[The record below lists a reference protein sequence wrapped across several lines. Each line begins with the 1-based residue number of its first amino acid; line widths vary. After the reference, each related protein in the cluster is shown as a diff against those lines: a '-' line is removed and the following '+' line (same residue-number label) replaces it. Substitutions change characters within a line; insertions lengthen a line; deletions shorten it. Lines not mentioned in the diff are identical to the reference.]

1 MASFDRPDIA
11 RTSVSP
17 ALLVGVASPLWS
29 YFGAAAAGGMAYWWM
44 TRWARPVNLEAQLA
58 LPAAA
63 LPPPI
68 PAALP
73 AIEAETAVEPAP
85 EASAALTAVTPEP
98 VIDEPAPVALAP
110 VEPAPRGHAKKA
122 PAAETDT

>member
-11 RTSVSP
+11 RPSVSP
-17 ALLVGVASPLWS
+17 ALLVGVASPLWT

-44 TRWARPVNLEAQLA
+44 TRWARPANLEAQLA
-58 LPAAA
+58 LPVAA

-73 AIEAETAVEPAP
+73 ATEAETAVEPAP
-85 EASAALTAVTPEP
+85 EAPAALTAVAPEP
-98 VIDEPAPVALAP
+98 VIDEPAPVGLEP
-110 VEPAPRGHAKKA
+110 VEAAPRVRAKKP